1 MKNYPYVIA
10 GLPDLIPDFEK
21 SSHDIDAI
29 LTQVSEN
36 MPAKDKRFLD
46 WLLFGLKGEN
56 LTGHFYREVF
66 KSRNRFLKEYFRYDL
81 DIRNIQV
88 AYVAR
93 INSSDALEYITGT
106 GALAESL
113 LTSRA
118 ADFGAG
124 EFFEDSARLF
134 AILGGNNIL
143 DREQN
148 IDLMRWK
155 KATEIATFNY
165 FDIDY
170 LLCFITK
177 LMIVKRWDSLDKK
190 VGAELF
196 RKLVDEVR
204 STYKKEETN
213 L

>member
-21 SSHDIDAI
+21 SSYDIDAI
-29 LTQVSEN
+29 LRQVSEN
-36 MPAKDKRFLD
+36 MPARDKRYLD
-46 WLLFGLKGEN
+46 WLLFGLEGKN
-56 LTGHFYREVF
+56 LTAHFYRGVF
-66 KSRNRFLKEYFRYDL
+66 KSRNRFLREYFRFDL
-81 DIRNIQV
+81 DLRNIQV

-93 INSSDALEYITGT
+93 LNLADASDYLIGDGPLVDALLTG
-106 GALAESL
+106 
-113 LTSRA
+113 RA
-118 ADFGAG
+118 SDFGAG
-124 EFFEDSARLF
+124 EFFEDSSKLF
-134 AILGGNNIL
+134 SILGGSNIL

-155 KATEIATFNY
+155 KASDITTFNY

-177 LMIVKRWDSLDKK
+177 LMIIRRWDSLDKK

-196 RKLVDEVR
+196 SKLVDEVR
-204 STYKKEETN
+204 STYKKEVPN
-213 L
+213 S